1 MKDIIKIDARSKNIR
16 ELLDDVKYTIDYY
29 QREYKWER
37 KHIEELLRDL
47 TGKFLDSYAERHERT
62 AVERYTHYFL
72 GSIVISS
79 KNGQRY
85 IVDGQQRLTSLT
97 LLLIYLHNL
106 QLERA
111 DQVDVTK
118 LIFSEKFGRK
128 SFNLEVPERM
138 ACMEAL
144 YNGQPYDAGESSES
158 VRNIAARYE
167 DIEDLFPDDLKGY
180 ALPYF
185 IDWLKE
191 NVDLVDITA
200 YSDDEAYTIFE
211 TMNDRGL
218 KLSPTDMLK
227 GYLLANINDSRD
239 KEQANRAWKRRI
251 AELIDL
257 GKEEE
262 SDVFKAWLR
271 ARYAETIRERKR
283 GLNNGDFEQIGTT
296 FHRWLRDERA
306 RIGLEK
312 SADFLDFVTQ
322 HFDRYSGLYL
332 RMRRAAQTLTPGLEY
347 VYYNAHNNFTL
358 QYMLAL
364 ATIRVDDDL
373 DSAERKIRLV
383 AGFLDIFIARRIVN
397 YRTLSYSSIVY
408 TMFNLMLE
416 IRDLDVPTLAA
427 LLYNKIA
434 GMEETFDAVDHF
446 ALNRVNRHAVHY
458 LLARITHHIEQQS
471 GIESSFEAYISRE
484 IKKPFEIEHI
494 WSNRYEQHWDEFTE
508 SAFNEYRNR
517 IGGLLLLPRGFNQ
530 SLSDD
535 TYEQKLSAYFGQNL
549 LARSLNPQCYQN
561 NPSFLAYVR
570 RSGLPFEPH
579 TQFRKADLDARQ
591 SLYRLIC
598 EEIWSP
604 VRFERELE

>member
-1 MKDIIKIDARSKNIR
+1 MNEVIKIDARSKNVR
-16 ELLDDVKYTIDYY
+16 ELLDDVKYAIDYY
-29 QREYKWER
+29 QREYRWER

-47 TGKFLDSYAERHERT
+47 TGKFLDSYNERDER
-62 AVERYTHYFL
+62 ADVERYTHYFL
-72 GSIVISS
+72 GSIVISN
-79 KNGQRY
+79 KNGQRF

-111 DQVDVTK
+111 DQVDVSK

-144 YNGQPYDAGESSES
+144 YNAQPYDVGEQSES

-167 DIEDLFPDDLKGY
+167 DIEALFPDDLKGY

-218 KLSPTDMLK
+218 NLSPTDMLK
-227 GYLLANINDSRD
+227 GYLLANIHDPRD
-239 KEQANRAWKRRI
+239 KEQANRLWKRRI
-251 AELIDL
+251 AELIDWSR
-257 GKEEE
+257 EEE
-262 SDVFKAWLR
+262 TDVFKVWLR
-271 ARYAETIRERKR
+271 ARYAETIREY
-283 GLNNGDFEQIGTT
+283 GLNNGDFERIGAT
-296 FHRWLRDERA
+296 FHRWVRDERK

-312 SADFLDFVTQ
+312 SADFVDFVMRQ
-322 HFDRYSGLYL
+322 FDRYSGLYL
-332 RMRRAAQTLTPGLEY
+332 RMRHAAQTFTPGLEY
-347 VYYNAHNNFTL
+347 IYYNAYNNFTL

-364 ATIRVDDDL
+364 APICPDDDAET
-373 DSAERKIRLV
+373 AERKIRLV
-383 AGFLDIFIARRIVN
+383 TGYLDIFIARRMVN
-397 YRTLSYSSIVY
+397 YRALGYSSVVY
-408 TMFNLMLE
+408 SIFNLMRE
-416 IRDLDVPTLAA
+416 IRDLDVPSLTA
-427 LLYNKIA
+427 LLHNKLA

-458 LLARITHHIEQQS
+458 LLARMTYHIEQQS

-494 WSNRYEQHWDEFTE
+494 WSNQYEQHWDEFFTE
-508 SAFNEYRNR
+508 ATFCDYRNR
-517 IGGLLLLPRGFNQ
+517 LGGLLLLPRGFNQ

-535 TYEQKLSAYFGQNL
+535 SYEQKLTAYFGQNL

-561 NPSFLAYVR
+561 NPSFLTYVR

-591 SLYRLIC
+591 SLYRMIC
-598 EEIWSP
+598 EEIWNP
-604 VRFERELE
+604 VRLEQETG